1 MYGNHHSTAENDSN
15 KLSGFFYS
23 KSLRRI
29 LRIFWP
35 NKISNEDL
43 LRQCNQKSMV
53 TLLIRMRWK
62 WIGHV
67 IRRDQNYKN

>member
-1 MYGNHHSTAENDSN
+1 MEIITVRQRTTQTNCQV
-15 KLSGFFYS
+15 FFYS